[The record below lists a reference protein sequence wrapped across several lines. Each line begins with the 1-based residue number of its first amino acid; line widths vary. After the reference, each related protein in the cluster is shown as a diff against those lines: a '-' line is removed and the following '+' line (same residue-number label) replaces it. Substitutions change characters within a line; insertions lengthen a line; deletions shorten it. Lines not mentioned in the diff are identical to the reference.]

1 MYHPAISIGA
11 MSRMD
16 ATVHVP
22 TGLSKAI
29 STAGFAGLA
38 RCRVEI
44 LAVGVEEGG
53 EATDKGCADLVG
65 AESVRADEADGRNA
79 SSVNCG
85 CAGCKLL
92 VKGI

>member
-1 MYHPAISIGA
+1 MRNALEESVHIEVIDQACFARFSG
-11 MSRMD
+11 SR
-16 ATVHVP
+16 VQ
-22 TGLSKAI
+22 I
-29 STAGFAGLA
+29 F
-38 RCRVEI
+38 
-44 LAVGVEEGG
+44 AVGVEEGG